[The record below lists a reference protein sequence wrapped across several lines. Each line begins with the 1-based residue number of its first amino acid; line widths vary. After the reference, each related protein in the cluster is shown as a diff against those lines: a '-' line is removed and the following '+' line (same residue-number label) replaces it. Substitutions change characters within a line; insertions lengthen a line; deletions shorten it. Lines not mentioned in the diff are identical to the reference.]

1 MAAQRKRTAFISGVS
16 RGIGE
21 NLARYFLSRGWTVV
35 GVSRTAPSIR
45 HPAFTW
51 KRCDISRPTEVR
63 NVFSGMTRRFDCIIG
78 NAAQG
83 GPIGPALSIPA
94 VVWRAVFDTNFFSHL
109 EIVRHAIRHATP
121 GAAFVFLSGRGAVS
135 PRPLAGPYAI
145 SKLAVTKLAEQ
156 LAIEYPRFRFYAIAP
171 GSHDTRMARAHLE
184 KLGEPMPPPTDFKLV
199 ERLIGRLI
207 RDRSGRMNGRLI
219 HVRDD
224 ISSLLSLPGG
234 GSIRRVERAQARRPR
249 P

>member
-1 MAAQRKRTAFISGVS
+1 MAARRKRTVFISGVS

-21 NLARYFLSRGWTVV
+21 NLARSFLGRGWNVV
-35 GVSRTAPSIR
+35 GVSRTKPRFS
-45 HPAFTW
+45 HPGFLW
-51 KRCDISRPTEVR
+51 VRCDLTDTAAVR
-63 NVFSGMTRRFDCIIG
+63 RLFRGRRWRLDCVIA
-78 NAAQG
+78 NAATG
-83 GPIGPALSIPA
+83 GPIGPSLAISERA
-94 VVWRAVFDTNFFSHL
+94 WRAVFDANFFSHL
-109 EIVRHAIRHATP
+109 GVARHAIRRARP

-156 LAIEYPRFRFYAIAP
+156 LALEYPRFRFYAIAP

-224 ISSLLSLPGG
+224 LSSLLSLPGG
-234 GSIRRVERAQARRPR
+234 GSIRRVERARYRRPR